1 MSARDLDYAGE
12 YQAALKERPSGT
24 IGVLLLAIVC
34 LLIIGLGWAS
44 WAKLDEV
51 SRGDGRVVP
60 SGRNQVVQSL
70 EGGIVKEILVKAG
83 QEIRKGEILLRIDDT
98 EFSAN
103 LGELAAKRLTLLAQ
117 IQRLEKETAG
127 GKEPLEFPRELS
139 ARAAQTISSE
149 HALYTAR
156 QQSLAVQLRILDER
170 VEQRERE
177 LAELRSNEQRLRE
190 SHRLAKEEMSLKA
203 PLAQKGIVPRTDIL
217 KLEREIADL
226 DGQLRTSRETVPRLE
241 AAIREA
247 EEQRSEQE
255 LSFRQEAQGQ
265 LSVKLSELAI
275 VEESIRA
282 ATDRVVRTEVRAPVD
297 GIVNSLNVNTV
308 GEVIKA
314 GVTLLDIVPK
324 EDTLLIEAKIKPSDI
339 AFVHIGQPALVKIT
353 AYDFSIYGGLEGK
366 VDQIS
371 ADSSLDEASKQIFY
385 TVKVKTDSNRLGGD
399 KYNLT
404 IIPGMVASVDIIT
417 GRKSVLEF
425 LLKPFNKARYEALR
439 ER

>member
-1 MSARDLDYAGE
+1 
-12 YQAALKERPSGT
+12 
-24 IGVLLLAIVC
+24 
-34 LLIIGLGWAS
+34 
-44 WAKLDEV
+44 
-51 SRGDGRVVP
+51 
-60 SGRNQVVQSL
+60 
-70 EGGIVKEILVKAG
+70 
-83 QEIRKGEILLRIDDT
+83 
-98 EFSAN
+98 
-103 LGELAAKRLTLLAQ
+103 
-117 IQRLEKETAG
+117 
-127 GKEPLEFPRELS
+127 
-139 ARAAQTISSE
+139 
-149 HALYTAR
+149 
-156 QQSLAVQLRILDER
+156 
-170 VEQRERE
+170 
-177 LAELRSNEQRLRE
+177 
-190 SHRLAKEEMSLKA
+190 MSLKA

-417 GRKSVLEF
+417 GRKTVLEF